1 MILLYY
7 DESGD
12 DGFPKY
18 SSKLFV
24 LTVNYI
30 QDSLWRDAFN
40 EVKDF
45 RKWVYSEIG
54 LPKSKEIHVKEFL
67 LYKNPYRLLNIDDK
81 KRIEVIYR
89 YCECVAKLPIKVV
102 NVVINK
108 TIIRKETYQVLDNA
122 LTYSV
127 QRVTNSI
134 QNPNEKIII
143 ISDEGRIPKMR
154 KTTRRLQIFNPI
166 PSRFSAGIVAQRPI
180 DRLIEDPLPKES
192 QHSYFIQISDLIAYL
207 VYNHMLEILS
217 IGESN
222 NRLPIGHTAINGLL
236 DIISPVLNFKASMT
250 NKYGFGIV
258 CYPLN

>member
-1 MILLYY
+1 ML
-7 DESGD
+7 
-12 DGFPKY
+12 
-18 SSKLFV
+18 
-24 LTVNYI
+24 N
-30 QDSLWRDAFN
+30 
-40 EVKDF
+40 
-45 RKWVYSEIG
+45 
-54 LPKSKEIHVKEFL
+54 
-67 LYKNPYRLLNIDDK
+67 KNPYRQLNLDDK

-89 YCECVAKLPIKVV
+89 YCECVSKLPVKVV

-108 TIIRKETYQVLDNA
+108 TIIRKDNYQVLDSA

-127 QRVTNSI
+127 QRVSNSI
-134 QNPNEKIII
+134 PNPNEKIII

-166 PSRFSAGIVAQRPI
+166 PSRYTASVVAQRPI

-207 VYNHMLEILS
+207 VYNYMLEILA

-222 NRLPIGHTAINGLL
+222 NRLPIDHSVIHELL
-236 DIISPVLNFKASMT
+236 DIISPVLNFKASTT

-258 CYPLN
+258 CYPSG